1 MNDPVDQKTQEI
13 DGSSRIPARNLLR
26 RVFSLLA
33 LFAIAVAII
42 LCALPYETAVGVA
55 WISSVFSLPL
65 TVGYLVMICISS
77 GPDNVRTTIRGF
89 VRVLLLFMAGI
100 ASLYF
105 TTAAL
110 MSQTT
115 LFR

>member
-1 MNDPVDQKTQEI
+1 MKDPIDPTTEEI
-13 DGSSRIPARNLLR
+13 DGSSRTPVKDILR
-26 RVFSLLA
+26 KTLSLLA
-33 LFAIAVAII
+33 LCAIAVALI

-55 WISSVFSLPL
+55 WISAVFSLPL
-65 TVGYLVMICISS
+65 TIGYLVMICISS

-100 ASLYF
+100 ATLYF